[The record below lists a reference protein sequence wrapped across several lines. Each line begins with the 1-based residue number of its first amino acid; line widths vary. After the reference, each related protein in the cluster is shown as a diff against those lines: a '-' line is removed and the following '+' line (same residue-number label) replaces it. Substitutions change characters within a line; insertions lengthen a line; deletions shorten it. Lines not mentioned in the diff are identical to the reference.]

1 MAQLPP
7 DVVTPYHP
15 AMLNPHGCRQLVAA
29 VLWKAAYDA
38 SVGKEDAVAW
48 LHGEYSAHLA
58 GLLDITDWPP
68 NARALARVRAS
79 RAHTVRAAVP
89 AAAGTDGIKNGR
101 A

>member
-29 VLWKAAYDA
+29 VLWQGCYDA

-68 NARALARVRAS
+68 NALARVRAS
-79 RAHTVRAAVP
+79 RAH
-89 AAAGTDGIKNGR
+89 IKNGR